1 MIIPR
6 VWAGFTAEPAKLRR
20 NFVVLRGNSGKCVYR
35 NRSCGILFHKKFLGV
50 KKGETKM
57 SRYVNRIATTR
68 SKEEIDALLVPILQR
83 EGFTYVKYE
92 GEDVWKKGVG
102 LMTAPQFFK
111 YEYLGD
117 SVGVQAW
124 LKFAILP
131 GVYAG
136 EMGLKGFWGIAIKKM
151 LQARVNEMEYAIA
164 NANPQPQVSANV

>member
-1 MIIPR
+1 
-6 VWAGFTAEPAKLRR
+6 
-20 NFVVLRGNSGKCVYR
+20 
-35 NRSCGILFHKKFLGV
+35 
-50 KKGETKM
+50 M

-83 EGFTYVKYE
+83 EGFAYVKYE

-136 EMGLKGFWGIAIKKM
+136 EMSLKGFWGIAIKKM
-151 LQARVNEMEYAIA
+151 LQARVNEMKYAIA

>member
-1 MIIPR
+1 MRLQKIVAVVYCFI
-6 VWAGFTAEPAKLRR
+6 R
-20 NFVVLRGNSGKCVYR
+20 NFLGK
-35 NRSCGILFHKKFLGV
+35 